1 MVYRGHPALLLTER
15 VKSHS
20 TGGTV
25 KVVSVD
31 DGTATGTP
39 PLLLFK
45 KTPALGTDLGTRK
58 VLSLTLGALHV
69 TPLFGISLD
78 PLSLVVVVPLSALLS
93 KTPENTLGI
102 ADDKLLQ
109 PGLKLFSRDD
119 TPFVVLL
126 QLLESIFDLPETV
139 HRNRV
144 TSPLDQ
150 G

>member
-1 MVYRGHPALLLTER
+1 MVHSGYPALLFAEF
-15 VKSHS
+15 VQSHS
-20 TGGTV
+20 TVGAVEMVG
-25 KVVSVD
+25 VD
-31 DGTATGTP
+31 DGAAAGAP
-39 PLLLFK
+39 PLLLFE
-45 KTPALGTDLGTRK
+45 KTPALGTDLGTWK
-58 VLSLTLGALHV
+58 VLSLTLGTFHV

-102 ADDKLLQ
+102 ADHKLLQ

-139 HRNRV
+139 HRDRV